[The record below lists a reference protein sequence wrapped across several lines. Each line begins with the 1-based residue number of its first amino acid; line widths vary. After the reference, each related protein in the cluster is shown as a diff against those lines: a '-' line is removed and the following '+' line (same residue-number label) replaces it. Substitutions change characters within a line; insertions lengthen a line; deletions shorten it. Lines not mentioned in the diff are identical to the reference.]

1 MIRNYLIEVALGF
14 LFAACIVIAQ
24 YATTSATSTFIYQG
38 F

>member
-1 MIRNYLIEVALGF
+1 MMRAYLIEMLLGLVFVA
-14 LFAACIVIAQ
+14 AIVIAQ

>member
-1 MIRNYLIEVALGF
+1 MMRGYLIEMLLGF
-14 LFAACIVIAQ
+14 VFAAAIVIAQ

>member
-1 MIRNYLIEVALGF
+1 MMRSYLIEMLLG
-14 LFAACIVIAQ
+14 LVFAAAIVIAQ